1 MSRLAHLVPK
11 KQFRCLPVSGRQSF
25 RYVEIIASDEQLN
38 NYQQKIGL
46 VDRQSLKKALADFY
60 FSSGEWGNENPN
72 QLDRYY
78 KNHRGIVVHVV
89 LYNRKKQRV
98 IFMLDGCDD
107 PQCEP
112 VKKFREKYTLV
123 KGGLI

>member
-46 VDRQSLKKALADFY
+46 VDRQSLKKAWADIY
-60 FSSGEWGNENPN
+60 FSSGEWGNE
-72 QLDRYY
+72 Q
-78 KNHRGIVVHVV
+78 
-89 LYNRKKQRV
+89 
-98 IFMLDGCDD
+98 
-107 PQCEP
+107 
-112 VKKFREKYTLV
+112 
-123 KGGLI
+123 